1 MTDKQVVEYVQSGLA
16 QGKSQ
21 QQIST
26 ELARRG
32 VTKEQA
38 ERVKLLYEQQ
48 KKNGKNSSS
57 STLDNTKGRG
67 RTKNGAG
74 EKEDGKN
81 GNDYIDKNFNFDESS
96 EKKEVPVYKYVTT
109 EPLEPREMGTY
120 TIDKNGN
127 IVYDNNTVLY
137 LQEDEKKEEKVFGR
151 DIFNTKNLTF
161 EPSVNLAT
169 PVDYRLGPGDEVIID
184 IWGTNQATI
193 RDNISP
199 DGYINIEDIGLVY
212 LNGMTVS
219 EATDYLRKELNRI
232 YAGIDSE
239 NPVSQIKVTL
249 GDSRTIQVNVMG
261 EVLTPGTYALSSF
274 STVFHALYRAGG
286 VGSRRQAYRHGR
298 RVRFYHAWQDHR

>member
-1 MTDKQVVEYVQSGLA
+1 MRKIVTFALLLICLSVTSVAQTGGGMTDKQVVEYVQSGLA

-169 PVDYRLGPGDEVIID
+169 PVDYR
-184 IWGTNQATI
+184 
-193 RDNISP
+193 
-199 DGYINIEDIGLVY
+199 
-212 LNGMTVS
+212 
-219 EATDYLRKELNRI
+219 
-232 YAGIDSE
+232 
-239 NPVSQIKVTL
+239 
-249 GDSRTIQVNVMG
+249 
-261 EVLTPGTYALSSF
+261 
-274 STVFHALYRAGG
+274 
-286 VGSRRQAYRHGR
+286 
-298 RVRFYHAWQDHR
+298 

>member
-1 MTDKQVVEYVQSGLA
+1 MRKIVTFALLLICLSVTSVAQTGGGMTDKQVVEYVQSGLA

-137 LQEDEKKEEKVFGR
+137 LQEDEKKEERSCSG
-151 DIFNTKNLTF
+151 
-161 EPSVNLAT
+161 
-169 PVDYRLGPGDEVIID
+169 
-184 IWGTNQATI
+184 
-193 RDNISP
+193 
-199 DGYINIEDIGLVY
+199 
-212 LNGMTVS
+212 
-219 EATDYLRKELNRI
+219 
-232 YAGIDSE
+232 
-239 NPVSQIKVTL
+239 
-249 GDSRTIQVNVMG
+249 
-261 EVLTPGTYALSSF
+261 
-274 STVFHALYRAGG
+274 
-286 VGSRRQAYRHGR
+286 
-298 RVRFYHAWQDHR
+298 